1 MRRNF
6 PFSGCPAVWT
16 LLDLPRWSKLFTLGL
31 SHQQHGSVAEI
42 PLKKPFHFH
51 FSLSLFT
58 FHIHFSLSVFS
69 FHFYFSLFIFIFTFT
84 IHFLFSLFT
93 FSFHIHF
100 HFSLFTLGLSH
111 RQGSVAEIPLQ
122 KPCSPANKTRPPW
135 SRMRAVCGQN
145 CFL

>member
-16 LLDLPRWSKLFTLGL
+16 LVDLPRWSKLFTLGL

-69 FHFYFSLFIFIFTFT
+69 FHFYFSLFTF
-84 IHFLFSLFT
+84 IHFHFHYSFSLFT
-93 FSFHIHF
+93 FHF
-100 HFSLFTLGLSH
+100 QFSHSLSLFTFHIRFESPPGFCGRNSPP
-111 RQGSVAEIPLQ
+111 ETLQ
-122 KPCSPANKTRPPW
+122 PC
-135 SRMRAVCGQN
+135 Q
-145 CFL
+145 